1 VPFLQNRTLNTISG
15 PGNSMNQRAPVL
27 LLGMSA
33 TGLGALRL
41 LGRAGVTCYG
51 VDDHGRTP
59 AYWSRYCRHGIC
71 LPAGADDDDIM
82 KVLDDFSTRAPIPPV
97 LLPTSDRFVR
107 FVSSRREQLDSR
119 YQLLLPDHE
128 LVEDLLDKQRFAQC
142 AQVGGAAVPRSVAL
156 RGLGELPSLTGH
168 LALPIILKPACT
180 EHRSE
185 FVIPKVI
192 LLEREEEFAA
202 TLDRYSA
209 CNGVP
214 FLAQEYIPGGDR
226 QHLSV
231 AVCLDRRSEVVATFT
246 ARKNR
251 QGNLGAGVGT
261 YVERFQ
267 DAEAEQSATAL
278 LRSLKYV
285 GVAEVEF
292 KRHAHTGRLYVIEV
306 NPRVWT
312 QVALPGACGLNYPLM
327 FYCLAT
333 GLPLP
338 TAQVTQRRIAWQS
351 LWDDFYNTF
360 RRGGY
365 REAGMVSRWQWLRQ
379 TAQAHV
385 GPFWDL
391 RDPLPALVQL
401 WQVARQVVRRPARRG
416 LDRKRSVR

>member
-1 VPFLQNRTLNTISG
+1 MPSLHRRLSKTEVPGYSAG
-15 PGNSMNQRAPVL
+15 EPAPVL

-41 LGRAGVTCYG
+41 LGHAGVTCCG

-59 AYWSRYCRHGIC
+59 AYWSRYCRRGIC
-71 LPAGADDDDIM
+71 LPSGAIDDDIL
-82 KVLDDFSTRAPIPPV
+82 KVLDSFSARAPIPPV
-97 LLPTSDRFVR
+97 LLPTSDRFAHL
-107 FVSSRREQLDSR
+107 VSSRRAQLSPR
-119 YQLLLPDHE
+119 YQLLLPDHA
-128 LVEDLLDKQRFAQC
+128 LIEDLLDKQRFVQC
-142 AQVGGAAVPRSVAL
+142 AQAGGATVPRSVML
-156 RGLGELPSLTGH
+156 RGLAELPSIARH
-168 LALPIILKPACT
+168 LGLPIIVKPASK
-180 EHRSE
+180 EHRDRSG
-185 FVIPKVI
+185 IPKVI
-192 LLEREEEFAA
+192 LLEREEEIAA
-202 TLDRYSA
+202 TLDRYAA

-214 FLAQEYIPGGDR
+214 FLAQDYIPGDDR

-231 AVCLDRRSEVVATFT
+231 AVCLDRRAEVVATFT
-246 ARKNR
+246 ARKRR

-267 DAEAEQSATAL
+267 DAEAEQIAATL

-312 QVALPGACGLNYPLM
+312 QVTLPGACGLNFPLM

-338 TAQVTQRRIAWQS
+338 TARMTRRRIAWQS
-351 LWDDFYNTF
+351 LWGDFYNTF

-365 REAGMVSRWQWLRQ
+365 REAGMVSRWQWLTQSAR
-379 TAQAHV
+379 AHV
-385 GPFWDL
+385 GPYLDL
-391 RDPLPALVQL
+391 RDPLPALVEL
-401 WQVARQVVRRPARRG
+401 LHVAREIVRRPARRG
-416 LDRKRSVR
+416 ADRERSTP